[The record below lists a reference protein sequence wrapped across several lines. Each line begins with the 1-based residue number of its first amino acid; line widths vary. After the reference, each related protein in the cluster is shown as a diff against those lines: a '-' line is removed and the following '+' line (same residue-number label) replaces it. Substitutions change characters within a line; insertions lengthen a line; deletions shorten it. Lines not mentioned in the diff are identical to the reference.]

1 MVHSG
6 FIFCDS
12 VLEGVGRVEEYAK
25 EQSTMYLKTYL
36 VFKHRKEKSYI
47 NTILTPHK
55 FEELKFTNYLPS
67 E

>member
-1 MVHSG
+1 
-6 FIFCDS
+6 
-12 VLEGVGRVEEYAK
+12 
-25 EQSTMYLKTYL
+25 MYLKTYL
-36 VFKHRKEKSYI
+36 VLKHRKEKSYI